1 MRDEII
7 ISGNTIGGRQGFAYV
22 CNSMKY
28 PVLIADID
36 KHQGENGY
44 CRFDTVRVVWNHRGK
59 EMPVEGTLEVEDGKW
74 SIGNGGCC
82 LSASF
87 TYSDMVESITNA
99 NAPVIREGQVIAVA
113 LKSDKAKHCWLMM
126 FKVGKLDI
134 HCTTMCELIDLTD
147 DEMKEVVADAKRW
160 LS

>member
-1 MRDEII
+1 MRNEII
-7 ISGNTIGGRQGFAYV
+7 VSGNTIGGRQGFAYI

-44 CRFDTVRVVWNHRGK
+44 CQFDTVRVVWKYKGK
-59 EMPVEGTLEVEDGKW
+59 EMPLEGILEVEDGKW
-74 SIGNGGCC
+74 SVGNGGCC
-82 LSASF
+82 LSSSF
-87 TYSDMVESITNA
+87 TYSDMVDSILNA
-99 NAPVIREGQVIAVA
+99 NAPIIREGQVIAIV

-134 HCTTMCELIDLTD
+134 NCTTMCELIDPTE
-147 DEMKEVVADAKRW
+147 DEMKEITKDAEKW